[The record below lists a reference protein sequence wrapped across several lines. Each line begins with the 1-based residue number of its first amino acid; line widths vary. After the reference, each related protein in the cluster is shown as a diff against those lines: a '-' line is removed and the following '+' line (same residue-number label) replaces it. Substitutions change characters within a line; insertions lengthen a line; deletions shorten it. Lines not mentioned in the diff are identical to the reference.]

1 MGCAVARLL
10 APSRGQAGLL
20 VDKMRKSKKSTR
32 NLPEIYQKSGMMS
45 DPVFLGVPTTPNI
58 NSTAT
63 ISVLFDLFG
72 CSSKKYRHLH
82 FGFPKATAAG
92 GALLLTHHHRSR
104 ISFADIA
111 EAAAAAPAVVAMITE
126 LARKVAKVNPT
137 NSRATIFLSG
147 TRATCMGVKRDRC
160 SPPWSSIMH

>member
-1 MGCAVARLL
+1 
-10 APSRGQAGLL
+10 
-20 VDKMRKSKKSTR
+20 
-32 NLPEIYQKSGMMS
+32 MS

-63 ISVLFDLFG
+63 ISVLFDLFR
-72 CSSKKYRHLH
+72 CSSKKYRHQ
-82 FGFPKATAAG
+82 
-92 GALLLTHHHRSR
+92 ALLSVSPKPQLKGGPYCAHCSLIT
-104 ISFADIA
+104 IADIA
-111 EAAAAAPAVVAMITE
+111 EAAAPASAVVAMITE

-147 TRATCMGVKRDRC
+147 TRATCMGLKRDRC